1 MHKLLLGACAVG
13 ILTSVFSTFATE
25 SPLLLMGAAVWIGVA
40 CGLAVWLAILLA
52 RTRRARDA
60 SRARDSVRVAFTAL
74 IVAAGAWLILPE
86 LPTAGLFAVIGAST
100 ATIAWAF
107 IKTAKPLPSCTPL
120 SAGAWR
126 HDVRF

>member
-1 MHKLLLGACAVG
+1 
-13 ILTSVFSTFATE
+13 
-25 SPLLLMGAAVWIGVA
+25 
-40 CGLAVWLAILLA
+40 
-52 RTRRARDA
+52 
-60 SRARDSVRVAFTAL
+60 VRVAFTAL